1 MNAARNQE
9 SHMTYTEHHDD
20 ITQDYDG
27 EVETLQRELSET
39 QDELITVL
47 DHCRTLHAQVAG
59 VKAADIFPSID
70 RNEELEKLFNLIAGL
85 PD

>member
-9 SHMTYTEHHDD
+9 SHMAYTEHHDD
-20 ITQDYDG
+20 VTHEPSQ

-39 QDELITVL
+39 QDELISVL
-47 DHCRTLHAQVAG
+47 DHCRALHDQVAR

-85 PD
+85 PN